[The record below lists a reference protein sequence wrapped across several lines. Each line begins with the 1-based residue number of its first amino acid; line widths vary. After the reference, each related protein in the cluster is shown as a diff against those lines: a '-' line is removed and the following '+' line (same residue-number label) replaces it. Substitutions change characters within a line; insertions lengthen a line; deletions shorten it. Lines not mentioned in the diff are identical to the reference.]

1 MNKAVRMV
9 LYVLSLLTILG
20 VIFAVAA
27 VDKAKRRT
35 APKSGAEA
43 VAAASEEADTSSR
56 PKDSQRQDEADV
68 LSVPGDSQ
76 RQEEADAPIVPGDSQ
91 RQDEADAC
99 GKPEDG
105 VGLYTSETV
114 DCSQETQGMDE
125 PGEAVHTDSTAN
137 TAAEDGAETTLIF
150 VGDVLFD
157 VAFRAGYDKAGI
169 DGVVT
174 PALRQQLQDAD
185 IFMMNHEFP
194 FSDRGTPMEDKQ
206 FTFRCSPSYVKA
218 LGELGVDIVTLANNH
233 TLDYGR
239 EALSDTMATLEQAG
253 IPYVGAGETKERAE
267 SLQVIEKNGV
277 RFGFLAATRVVPVVE
292 WKVSVKTPGLFD
304 CYDDSRLVELVRDAK
319 AQCDFL
325 VVYPHWGIE
334 RSQIPEEYQTQTAAR
349 CVEAGADLIVGAHSH
364 CLQSVEY
371 IGDTPVFYS
380 LGNFIFGYNIKSS
393 AYLQVTV
400 NAQKEVVCRLVPVS
414 SAGGITDLCEGS
426 SGEQILSEVGGISTT
441 AQILPS
447 GIVTKK

>member
-1 MNKAVRMV
+1 M

-27 VDKAKRRT
+27 ADKAKRRT
-35 APKSGAEA
+35 APDNGANA
-43 VAAASEEADTSSR
+43 VAAAAGSEQTEQPPWSSAPENESASKQEDATGRPMESQSQEDASGGAADSR
-56 PKDSQRQDEADV
+56 
-68 LSVPGDSQ
+68 
-76 RQEEADAPIVPGDSQ
+76 
-91 RQDEADAC
+91 
-99 GKPEDG
+99 
-105 VGLYTSETV
+105 GLYASEAV
-114 DCSQETQGMDE
+114 GQSGDTQSVHE
-125 PGEAVHTDSTAN
+125 PGTAVN
-137 TAAEDGAETTLIF
+137 TERAIDAAAENGAETTLIF

-157 VAFRAGYDKAGI
+157 AAFRAGYDKAGI

-174 PALRQQLQDAD
+174 PALRQQLQEAD

-194 FSDRGTPMEDKQ
+194 FSDRGTPVEDKQ
-206 FTFRCSPSYVKA
+206 FTFRCSPSYVSA

-267 SLQVIEKNGV
+267 SLQVIEKNGI

-292 WKVSVKTPGLFD
+292 WKVSVQTPGLFD
-304 CYDDSRLVELVRDAK
+304 CYDDRRLVELVREAK
-319 AQCDFL
+319 EQCDFL

-371 IGDTPVFYS
+371 IGDKPVFYS

-393 AYLQVTV
+393 AYLHVTV
-400 NAQKEVVCRLVPVS
+400 NDKKEAVCRLVPVS
-414 SAGGITDLCEGS
+414 SSGGITGLSEGS
-426 SGEQILSEVGGISTT
+426 SGEQILSEVSGISST
-441 AQILPS
+441 AQILSS
-447 GIVTKK
+447 GVVTPK